1 MGRLFVKGALVL
13 LDMTLIHRSWTWTL
27 NIVAGTVMAAGG
39 LASVVGF
46 GWVVGHW

>member
-1 MGRLFVKGALVL
+1 MKGALVL
-13 LDMTLIHRSWTWTL
+13 TDMRLIHRSLTWTL
-27 NIVAGTVMAAGG
+27 DLVAGTILATGG